1 MKNKSTEFLESHAS
15 KIAENVEEES
25 SESVTFASLGVCKE
39 LCIACESLGWKTPT
53 EIQKKTIPVALEGRD
68 IIGLAETGSGKTGS
82 FIIPILQRLLD
93 DQVPMYAVILA
104 PTRELCVQI
113 SEQFS
118 AFGSLISLKIATLVG
133 GLDMVMQ
140 SLSLAKK
147 PHIIVASPGRLVDH
161 LENTKGF
168 NIGGIKF
175 LVMDEADRLLSM
187 DFEIA
192 LNKIVESSPK
202 NRTTYLFSATMTTK
216 VAKLQ
221 KISLSNPIKICVN
234 TKYDTAANLMQY
246 YMFIPFKYKWSY
258 FIGLLQNL
266 GQYTGII
273 FCNTC
278 INCRRGDLL
287 AKELGFNS
295 ISLHGRMSQ
304 SQRLSALNLFK
315 GKQKRLLFTTEVGSR
330 GLDIPHVD
338 FVINFDIPTSS
349 KDYVHRVGR
358 TARAGR
364 SGRAI
369 SMVTQY
375 DVETFQR
382 IEFALNK
389 KLDEYTSLQR
399 EEAMAIHAKVVDSL
413 RTVDA
418 ELNDSNEKTALV
430 GHRKLKNRNKKK

>member
-1 MKNKSTEFLESHAS
+1 MKNKSKPLESCSAGEVDNS
-15 KIAENVEEES
+15 EEG
-25 SESVTFASLGVCKE
+25 SEDVTFASLGVCKE
-39 LCIACESLGWKTPT
+39 LCIACESLGWSRPT
-53 EIQKKTIPVALEGRD
+53 EIQKKTIPIALEGRD

-93 DQVPMYAVILA
+93 DQVPMYAVVLA

-118 AFGSLISLKIATLVG
+118 AFGSLISLRIATLVG
-133 GLDMVMQ
+133 GLDMVTQ

-168 NIGGIKF
+168 NIGNIKF

-192 LNKIVESSPK
+192 LNKIVESSPR

-216 VAKLQ
+216 VVKLQ
-221 KISLSNPIKICVN
+221 KISLSNPAKICVN

-258 FIGLLQNL
+258 LIGLLQNL
-266 GQYTGII
+266 AQYTGII

-287 AKELGFNS
+287 SKELGFNS

-304 SQRLSALNLFK
+304 TQRMSALNLFK

-358 TARAGR
+358 TARAGK

-369 SMVTQY
+369 SIVTQY

-382 IEFALNK
+382 IEFAIKK
-389 KLDEYTSLQR
+389 KLEEYTSLQK
-399 EEAMAIHAKVVDSL
+399 EEVIAIHPKVADSL